1 MKKLINFL
9 IFVVICLIGVF
20 YLWSN
25 PQTTTLLGN
34 TIYAF
39 FDNLGAKNVEMYNN
53 DIKINK
59 MQISKS
65 TFYYDKLTDD
75 QKYIYSSVAQSVKDL
90 KNKVTLKDYKVES
103 QDQMTKDVDVAIS
116 TFFSDHP
123 EVFYLDNRYY
133 VSTTNSLFGKK
144 RDITLNYLVA
154 NKIDLDSKIDLLN
167 KQIDLILSKAN
178 GLQGVDAEIAI
189 HDELMQQTEYYE
201 YDKIEDLPI
210 NTHNIY
216 GTLIEKKAVCDGFAK
231 TLQILFDRVN
241 IESIIV
247 LGSLEEEAHAWN
259 LVKLYDDNWYQ
270 LDFTSNKSVKNTK
283 ISGNILIH
291 SYFNLTTEEILKT
304 HSFDNKDIVPV
315 ANSTKYNYYVYKNKY
330 ISSVE
335 DFNLKLKKILDNNQA
350 KDLVEF
356 KVDSLSGNIADK
368 IVDVL
373 QNKKYSEY
381 SDGNKITYYKILNT
395 YIVMKNK

>member
-25 PQTTTLLGN
+25 PETTTLLGN

-39 FDNLGAKNVEMYNN
+39 FDNLGTKNVEMYNN

-75 QKYIYSSVAQSVKDL
+75 QKYIYSSVAQSVKEL

-154 NKIDLDSKIDLLN
+154 NKMDLDGKIDLLN
-167 KQIDLILSKAN
+167 KQIDLILSKAS
-178 GLQGVDAEIAI
+178 GLQGIDAEIAL
-189 HDELMQQTEYYE
+189 HDELMLQTEYYE
-201 YDKIEDLPI
+201 YDQIENLPI

-247 LGSLEEEAHAWN
+247 LGSLENEAHAWN

-283 ISGNILIH
+283 INGNILIH
-291 SYFNLTTEEILKT
+291 SYFNLTTEEILNT
-304 HSFDNKDIVPV
+304 HSFDNKDIVPL

-335 DFNLKLKKILDNNQA
+335 EFNLKFKKILDNNQA
-350 KDLVEF
+350 NDLVEF